1 MKSPST
7 SCLSHPVE
15 GEQKSINS
23 ELWHACAGPLVSLP
37 SVGSV
42 VYYFP
47 QGHSEQVAASTQKV
61 ADTHIPNYPNLPYQL
76 MCQLHNITLHA
87 DAETDE
93 VYAQMTL
100 QPVNSCNKEEI
111 LSSDLGLK
119 QSKQPTE
126 FFCKTLTAS
135 DTSTHGGFSVP
146 RRAAE
151 KVFPPLDFSMQP
163 PAQELVA
170 RDLHDNVWTFRH
182 IYRGQPKRHLLTTG
196 WSVFVS
202 AKRLVAGDSVVF
214 IRDEKS
220 QLLLGIRRANRQQTS
235 MPLSV
240 LSTDS
245 MHIGVLAAAA
255 HAAANQS
262 PFTVFY
268 NPRTSPSEFVVP
280 LAKYNKA
287 VYGTQVSVGMH
298 FRMMFETEE
307 SSVRRYMGTIAGISP
322 LDPVRWPKSQWRNL
336 QVRWEESGAG
346 ERPNRVSIWEIESV
360 ATPFFIC
367 PPFFRMKR
375 PVQPGMFGEESDIE
389 STTKRSS
396 PWLREEHDILDFQH
410 PLSVFGLEPWIG
422 LQQRH
427 DVINPTVPLECHRP
441 MTGSTSEVFRNND
454 ACKELCAPQQTSQPR
469 EMQHSILQQQEYQS
483 QSQVSWQQLQQQIQQ
498 QQQQLTSQ
506 QMVLQQLQQN
516 MPLQQLQKQV
526 QQSPMLQ
533 QLQQQNPVLQQ
544 LQQQHVLMQKS
555 QQQHTPLQ
563 QLKQLQQS
571 IPELKQFEHQPLQQL
586 QQLQQQQPSL
596 LSQQQLQQPMSLP
609 SQQKILSMQ
618 PEQLHNQQQPRQS
631 PMMGQSSE
639 NHLHNQQLQLEKSI
653 LHQQP
658 AQQSLP
664 PAQQLQNR
672 QIGHHSPPAQHGHK
686 QSVEHPLHDHQQLQ
700 PQSSQLHELE
710 GQLLHPLSTRSHA
723 SCILSAP
730 TRSQSGFT
738 DSDVSFCSTT
748 TPVNSGPLQNVLTRA
763 QPGGVKLEE
772 KSHYS
777 NMLRPAP
784 DNTQG
789 ASYIPNHISE
799 PLVTSWF
806 TSNKEPSHN
815 ELRAIPNFH
824 SGEMETSSFGSAIS
838 MIHANAA
845 VQQGFPTLP
854 NTSTSFWFGST
865 SQDNE
870 IETDPRN
877 SISFGANIESS
888 LADPS
893 NSSPLVARV
902 FNGVK
907 DVPCQLSAESMIS
920 TLSTGK
926 DVQPQISSAGML
938 SPHSLA
944 VQDLPDNSDVA
955 STVED
960 NNFLQK
966 GPLQQLPPPVRTY
979 TKVYKLGSVGRSI
992 DVTRYRNYDELRQE
1006 LARMFGMEGQLEDPT
1021 SGWQLVFVDH
1031 ENDILLVG
1039 DDPWEEFVSCVR
1051 YIKILSPQE
1060 VLQMSQEG
1068 MEIINNTPM
1077 QLQNSSYSDDHN
1089 AWRDH
1094 CYQNSANPSSV
1105 SFNH

>member
-1 MKSPST
+1 
-7 SCLSHPVE
+7 
-15 GEQKSINS
+15 
-23 ELWHACAGPLVSLP
+23 
-37 SVGSV
+37 
-42 VYYFP
+42 
-47 QGHSEQVAASTQKV
+47 
-61 ADTHIPNYPNLPYQL
+61 
-76 MCQLHNITLHA
+76 
-87 DAETDE
+87 
-93 VYAQMTL
+93 
-100 QPVNSCNKEEI
+100 
-111 LSSDLGLK
+111 
-119 QSKQPTE
+119 
-126 FFCKTLTAS
+126 
-135 DTSTHGGFSVP
+135 
-146 RRAAE
+146 
-151 KVFPPLDFSMQP
+151 
-163 PAQELVA
+163 
-170 RDLHDNVWTFRH
+170 
-182 IYRGQPKRHLLTTG
+182 
-196 WSVFVS
+196 
-202 AKRLVAGDSVVF
+202 
-214 IRDEKS
+214 
-220 QLLLGIRRANRQQTS
+220 
-235 MPLSV
+235 
-240 LSTDS
+240 
-245 MHIGVLAAAA
+245 
-255 HAAANQS
+255 
-262 PFTVFY
+262 
-268 NPRTSPSEFVVP
+268 
-280 LAKYNKA
+280 
-287 VYGTQVSVGMH
+287 
-298 FRMMFETEE
+298 
-307 SSVRRYMGTIAGISP
+307 
-322 LDPVRWPKSQWRNL
+322 
-336 QVRWEESGAG
+336 
-346 ERPNRVSIWEIESV
+346 
-360 ATPFFIC
+360 
-367 PPFFRMKR
+367 
-375 PVQPGMFGEESDIE
+375 
-389 STTKRSS
+389 
-396 PWLREEHDILDFQH
+396 
-410 PLSVFGLEPWIG
+410 
-422 LQQRH
+422 
-427 DVINPTVPLECHRP
+427 
-441 MTGSTSEVFRNND
+441 
-454 ACKELCAPQQTSQPR
+454 
-469 EMQHSILQQQEYQS
+469 
-483 QSQVSWQQLQQQIQQ
+483 
-498 QQQQLTSQ
+498 
-506 QMVLQQLQQN
+506 
-516 MPLQQLQKQV
+516 
-526 QQSPMLQ
+526 
-533 QLQQQNPVLQQ
+533 
-544 LQQQHVLMQKS
+544 
-555 QQQHTPLQ
+555 
-563 QLKQLQQS
+563 
-571 IPELKQFEHQPLQQL
+571 
-586 QQLQQQQPSL
+586 
-596 LSQQQLQQPMSLP
+596 
-609 SQQKILSMQ
+609 
-618 PEQLHNQQQPRQS
+618 
-631 PMMGQSSE
+631 MMGQSSE

-672 QIGHHSPPAQHGHK
+672 QIGHHSPPTQNGHK

-723 SCILSAP
+723 SCNLSVP

-748 TPVNSGPLQNVLTRA
+748 TPVNSCPLQNVLTRA
-763 QPGGVKLEE
+763 QSGGIKLEE

-789 ASYIPNHISE
+789 ASYISNHISE

-806 TSNKEPSHN
+806 TSNKEPSQN

-824 SGEMETSSFGSAIS
+824 SGEIDTSSFGSAIS

-870 IETDPRN
+870 IQADSRN
-877 SISFGANIESS
+877 TVSFGANIESS

-907 DVPCQLSAESMIS
+907 DVPCQLSAESMMS

-960 NNFLQK
+960 NTFLQK

-992 DVTRYRNYDELRQE
+992 DVTRYRNYGELRQE

-1021 SGWQLVFVDH
+1021 SSWQLVFVDH

-1068 MEIINNTPM
+1068 IEIINNTPI

-1094 CYQNSANPSSV
+1094 CYQSSANPSSV